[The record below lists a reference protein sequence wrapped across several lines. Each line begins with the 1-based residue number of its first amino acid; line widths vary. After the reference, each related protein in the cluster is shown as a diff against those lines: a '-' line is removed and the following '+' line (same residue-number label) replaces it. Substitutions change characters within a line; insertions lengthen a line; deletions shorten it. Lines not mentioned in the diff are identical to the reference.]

1 MKKIL
6 FMLFVA
12 VAALVLVGCKTP
24 ENSGDGA
31 ITEEVK
37 IITPQGNPFI
47 AVGNL
52 LGEENIKIDSV
63 NGAAGVKQALVAG
76 EYDIVIAPLNLGAQL
91 YSKEQSKYVLNSVI
105 ALGNTYIV
113 SNKNV
118 KLDSIQDLQGKTI
131 LAYSQGGTPDI
142 VLQYVLN
149 ANNVQATIE
158 YQPSITEVVPFFMQ
172 GQYDYILAAEPV
184 ITNLKVKKNKELN
197 VLNLQDYTDNT
208 IMQAAVFVNPNSQ
221 KQESIKAVISKIEAN
236 IKQMNENPQ
245 AYANSIISKDVYFSD
260 LGADIIATSLPNA
273 NLSFLDAKN
282 NKSKIEAY
290 LTMIG
295 YQLPNEG
302 FYQ

>member
-1 MKKIL
+1 MKKL
-6 FMLFVA
+6 FLMLFIMI
-12 VAALVLVGCKTP
+12 AALVLVGCVDP
-24 ENSGDGA
+24 EKGV
-31 ITEEVK
+31 TEEVK

-52 LGEENIKIDSV
+52 IGEENIKIDSV

-91 YSKEQSKYVLNSVI
+91 YAKNQSKYVLNSVI

-113 SNKNV
+113 SKEGT
-118 KLDSIQDLQGKTI
+118 KLDSLNDLEGKTI

-149 ANNVQATIE
+149 ANNVNVTIE
-158 YQPSITEVVPFFMQ
+158 YQPSITEVVPFFVQ

-184 ITNLKVKKNKELN
+184 ITNLQVKKGIKLN
-197 VLNLQDYTDNT
+197 ILDLQDYTDKT
-208 IMQAAVFVNPNSQ
+208 IMQAAVFVIPNST
-221 KQESIKAVISKIEAN
+221 KQSSIKAVVAKIEEN
-236 IKQMNENPQ
+236 IKAMNNNPTE
-245 AYANSIISKDVYFSD
+245 YANSIIGKDVYFSD
-260 LGADIIATSLPNA
+260 LGADIIAASLPNA
-273 NLSFLDAKN
+273 NLNFLKASSDKA
-282 NKSKIEAY
+282 KIEAY

-295 YQLPNEG
+295 YELPNEG